1 MSESLTFGSREYM
14 LMLALLFFGRGMD
27 FLSTY
32 VATPTLALEG
42 NPIAKKL
49 GWRCGV
55 LLNVVLCFTFA
66 MWPLTAIIITTTGL
80 LVAARNF
87 HSAWLMRSMGEEA
100 YRFWYT
106 ERLGH
111 ARLRLVILSLLG
123 ETALTALVGL
133 VLVYVS
139 IPQEDSAAL
148 NTQEWLDKKSIAFAI
163 GFGIVAYAVV
173 VLFYTSLSLW
183 RQRRRYNRMPVE
195 VSHEPD
201 DDD

>member
-1 MSESLTFGSREYM
+1 MSESLTFGSREYL

-49 GWRCGV
+49 GWRWGV

-87 HSAWLMRSMGEEA
+87 HSAWLMRSMGEDG
-100 YRFWYT
+100 YRIWYT
-106 ERLGH
+106 DRL
-111 ARLRLVILSLLG
+111 AQTRLPLVILSLIG
-123 ETALTALVGL
+123 ETFLTAIVGL
-133 VLVYVS
+133 VLIYFAKLDS
-139 IPQEDSAAL
+139 IP
-148 NTQEWLDKKSIAFAI
+148 FAI
-163 GFGIVAYAVV
+163 GLGIVAFAAV

-183 RQRRRYNRMPVE
+183 R
-195 VSHEPD
+195 
-201 DDD
+201 